1 MLDIRIHSPIQYEGW
16 DELLASTP
24 GNTFFHTSSWARA
37 LSESYRYAPKYFAV
51 INHGRMQA
59 LIPFMEIKSFLT
71 GKRGVSLPF
80 TDYCDPLLD
89 DGMKLQDL
97 MNPITEYGKK
107 AGWKYI
113 EFRFGQNLIHDS
125 LTHNSQLLSAE
136 APAQVGE
143 TRSIPF
149 LTFIGHILDLS
160 RSEGELSSGLRDST
174 RRNIKKAVKEGV
186 EVRIDHSL
194 NAVEEFYRLN
204 AMTRKEHGLPPQPAR
219 FFKKIHDY
227 IISKDLGMV
236 VLASFK
242 QETIAGAVYFHFD
255 KKAVY
260 KYGASDKKYQHLR
273 ANNLVMWEAIKWYS
287 QNGYKSLCLG
297 LTEPEHHGLLQFKAG
312 WGAVEQPI
320 RYYRYDFK
328 KQAFISGHSKT
339 MGIHNKL
346 FRNMPIPI
354 LNKVGAMIYRHFA

>member
-1 MLDIRIHSPIQYEGW
+1 VNVRILNPVQYPDW
-16 DELLASTP
+16 DNLILSHPACS
-24 GNTFFHTSSWARA
+24 FFHSSVWTKV
-37 LSESYRYAPKYFAV
+37 LSESYGYTPLYFAV
-51 INHGRMQA
+51 FGHDGMEA
-59 LIPFMEIKSFLT
+59 LIPVMEVTSFLT

-136 APAQVGE
+136 APAQAGE
-143 TRSIPF
+143 TRNIPF
-149 LTFIGHILDLS
+149 LTFIRHVLDLS
-160 RSEGELSSGLRDST
+160 RNEEELSSSLRDST

-186 EVRIDHSL
+186 EVKIDHSL
-194 NAVEEFYRLN
+194 ESVKEFCRLN
-204 AMTRKEHGLPPQPAR
+204 DLTRKEHGLPPQPIR
-219 FFKKIHDY
+219 FFEKIHDH
-227 IISKDLGMV
+227 ILSKGFGMV
-236 VLASFK
+236 VLASLN
-242 QETIAGAVYFHFD
+242 QEIVAGAVYFHFG

-260 KYGASDKKYQHLR
+260 KYGASNKKYQHLR

-287 QNGYKSLCLG
+287 QNGYQSLCMG

-354 LNKVGAMIYRHFA
+354 LNKVGALLYRHFG